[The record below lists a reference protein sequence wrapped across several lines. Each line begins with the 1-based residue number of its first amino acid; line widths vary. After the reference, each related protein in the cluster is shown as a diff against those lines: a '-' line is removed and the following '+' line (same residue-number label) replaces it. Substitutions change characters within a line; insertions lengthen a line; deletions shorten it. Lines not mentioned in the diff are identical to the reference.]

1 MDKKYVYC
9 LVEEEYEGVEDPF
22 YIMTDKNCRNDLS
35 IIIGR
40 WYSTSGSEAFH
51 NQFENQM
58 DYIIKSLQAKGYQV
72 FEFKPEK
79 VNIQEREYGV
89 QNFY

>member
-1 MDKKYVYC
+1 MSNEHFYC
-9 LVEEEYEGVEDPF
+9 LVEEEYEGVENPF

-35 IIIGR
+35 LIIGK
-40 WYSTSGSEAFH
+40 WYDTNENYH

-58 DYIIKSLQAKGYQV
+58 DYIVKKLKEKGYQV

-79 VNIQEREYGV
+79 VNI
-89 QNFY
+89 